1 MQQAQVGRQMCQAL
15 MRVATGLMTCGA
27 MANPDMPFNS
37 ESTRFEQRFAAFGFM
52 QRPMPLLYEQFT
64 SAMDVSGMILILL
77 LLLLLISTVLLL
89 LLLDST
95 LLLLLGCCFDSSE

>member
-27 MANPDMPFNS
+27 IANLDMPFNS

-52 QRPMPLLYEQFT
+52 QRPMPLVYEQFT
-64 SAMDVSGMILILL
+64 SAMDVSG
-77 LLLLLISTVLLL
+77 VLLVL
-89 LLLDST
+89 VST
-95 LLLLLGCCFDSSE
+95 LLLASIAL

>member
-27 MANPDMPFNS
+27 VANLDMPFNS

-52 QRPMPLLYEQFT
+52 QRPMPLVYEQFT
-64 SAMDVSGMILILL
+64 TAMDVSGMFLI
-77 LLLLLISTVLLL
+77 
-89 LLLDST
+89 T
-95 LLLLLGCCFDSSE
+95 LSPLCCWLVFNSCYLNFSPVCC